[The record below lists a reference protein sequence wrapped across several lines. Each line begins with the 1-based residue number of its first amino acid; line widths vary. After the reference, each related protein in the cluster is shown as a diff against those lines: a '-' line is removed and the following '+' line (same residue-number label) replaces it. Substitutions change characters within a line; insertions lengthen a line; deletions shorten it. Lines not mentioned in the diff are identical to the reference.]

1 MRVLVSPDSFGGT
14 LSAVEAAEA
23 MASGWRDG
31 AAHDELHQ
39 LPLSD
44 GGPGF
49 VDVLAQARRLQTQLV
64 TVTGPL
70 RTPVPATMAIERA
83 IKMAIDDNDEHT
95 LTVYL
100 ESAQVCGLHL
110 VPPEDRS
117 PWNLTSAGLG
127 ELILAAVDAGA
138 QRIVIGLGGTGT
150 VDAGAG
156 LLAALGASV
165 HNPGTASLTHGAKP
179 LADITGIDLGP
190 ARASLQGVD
199 LLVAADVDVPLA
211 GPTGAVQGF
220 ARQKFPRPGDVDNA
234 EIHRLATVIDR
245 FTATVQQDTGM
256 TDLTGLPHAG
266 AAGGIGWALALL
278 GATLTPGFATVSA
291 LVGFADHVAD
301 ADLVVTGEGRLDW
314 QTPRGKVVSGV
325 AQAAVSVGVP
335 VLAIAG
341 SVELGQ
347 RELGAMGVAAA
358 YGLVDLPGGREAA
371 INYSDNAL
379 RVMSAQ
385 VAQQWSRNR

>member
-31 AAHDELHQ
+31 AGHDAIHQ

-49 VDVLAQARRLQTQLV
+49 VDVLARARRLQTQLV
-64 TVTGPL
+64 TVPGPL
-70 RTPVPATMAIERA
+70 RTPVPATMAIE
-83 IKMAIDDNDEHT
+83 DDDEHAM
-95 LTVYL
+95 TVYL
-100 ESAQVCGLHL
+100 ESAQVCGLYL

-165 HNPGTASLTHGAKP
+165 NNPGAASLMYGAQP
-179 LADITGIDLGP
+179 LANVSGIDLGP
-190 ARASLQGVD
+190 ARASLRGVD
-199 LLVAADVDVPLA
+199 LLIAADVDVPLS

-220 ARQKFPRPGDVDNA
+220 ARQKFPRPGDVANA
-234 EIHRLATVIDR
+234 EIHRLAAVIDR
-245 FTATVQQDTGM
+245 FTATVQQDTDM
-256 TDLTGLPHAG
+256 ADLTGLPHAG
-266 AAGGIGWALALL
+266 AAGGIGWALASL
-278 GATLTPGFATVSA
+278 GATLTPGFDTVSA
-291 LVGFADHVAD
+291 LVGFADHMAD
-301 ADLVVTGEGRLDW
+301 ADLVLTGEGRLDW

-385 VAQQWSRNR
+385 VAQQWSRSR